1 MIKKESFKRE
11 SYQNDDDVH
20 DFLHITQVLPFYEIT
35 MAKTNLTVRFL
46 TKNFEDTL
54 RIVVSIWSWNFKD
67 GGSLKASIL
76 PKNQHAERKF

>member
-35 MAKTNLTVRFL
+35 MAKNQLNSPIL
-46 TKNFEDTL
+46 DKK
-54 RIVVSIWSWNFKD
+54 IWSHFMNRV
-67 GGSLKASIL
+67 S
-76 PKNQHAERKF
+76 

>member
-46 TKNFEDTL
+46 IKILKTL
-54 RIVVSIWSWNFKD
+54 YEKGFLNIFSTDKCTWVQQQTNP
-67 GGSLKASIL
+67 KADD
-76 PKNQHAERKF
+76 